1 MAHKRKDKP
10 LKRKILIYM
19 VSMVAFSVILLA
31 TGFYMYIMKDIPSV
45 KVLKRLE
52 NKPVSSIYGMNGE
65 LIYLIVP
72 DNRIFID
79 YNKIPQHVKDAFLA
93 AEDAEFFK
101 HGAIDFQSVVRALWK
116 NITSGRVV
124 QGGSTITQQV
134 IKSLLLGPER
144 SILRKTREAILS
156 YRLEGSLT
164 KKEILNLYLN
174 NVYMG
179 HGVYGVE
186 AASQIYFGKH
196 VWNVTRA
203 EAALLA
209 GIVQAP
215 SRYTPKKYPGA
226 ARVRQEYVIGQM
238 AEKKFID
245 ERRRNGILKEKV
257 NIRENNG
264 VFTDSYFKDYV
275 LKSVEEKIGKGVLA
289 TRKLS
294 IYTTADAGLQRLAED
309 AVKRGLN
316 LYEQRKGAY
325 SVVSHIDRKK
335 WNNYKKARE
344 RDYKQVGLKA
354 GKQYNLLVSEKFDNG
369 YAVFAGNEKGI
380 LKMDAFPYKPGDIIK
395 ATYDGIDGQ
404 KIHVFHPIK
413 TVKVEGAL
421 ISLDVQT
428 GYILAMVGGRDFEQN
443 PYNRA
448 IAAKIQSGSA
458 FKPFIY
464 LAALKK
470 GYSIDT
476 MLVDEPKEYS
486 MGMGKA
492 WTPRNYDGKYVGQI
506 SMRDAVAYSKNAATV
521 RLLEEVGVNAVKE
534 VMTDLGIDADLPHE
548 LAIALG
554 TSNLT
559 LLDLVK
565 GYAVFANGGLRVK
578 PIGVLKVVDSTGNT
592 LMENHEEKVRV
603 LSEDIAYNMNVLLKG
618 PTEYGTAK
626 GAARLG
632 YPVAGKT
639 GTTSNYYDA
648 LFIGYSPHVITGV
661 WVGFDTRTSLGEKES
676 GARVCLPIWM
686 SFMGTALRRYPP
698 DDFAAPSVFSPIL
711 EWFRGFRSDGGSP
724 PRPDQRPETVPNRR
738 QEPAPEPWP
747 RIH

>member
-1 MAHKRKDKP
+1 MTG
-10 LKRKILIYM
+10 I
-19 VSMVAFSVILLA
+19 VVFSIVLLV
-31 TGFYMYIMKDIPSV
+31 TGFYLYVMRDIPSV

-52 NKPVSSIYGMNGE
+52 NKPVSSIYGLNGE

-72 DNRIFID
+72 DNRIFVD
-79 YNKIPQHVKDAFLA
+79 YNKIPQYVKDAFLA

-101 HGAIDFQSVVRALWK
+101 HGAIDFQSIVRALWK

-134 IKSLLLGPER
+134 IKSLMLGPER
-144 SILRKTREAILS
+144 SLLRKTREAILA

-179 HGVYGVE
+179 HGVYGIE
-186 AASQIYFGKH
+186 AASQVYFGKH
-196 VWNVTRA
+196 AWEISRA

-215 SRYTPKKYPGA
+215 SRYTPKKYPGG
-226 ARVRQEYVIGQM
+226 ARVRQEYVIEQM

-245 ERRRNGILKEKV
+245 ERRKNEMLKEKIQV
-257 NIRENNG
+257 RENNG

-275 LKSVEEKIGKGVLA
+275 IKYVEEKIGKGVIG

-294 IYTTADAGLQRLAED
+294 IYTTADGGLQRLAEES
-309 AVKRGLN
+309 VKRGLN

-325 SVVSHIDRKK
+325 SVVTHIERKK
-335 WNNYKKARE
+335 WNDYKKARD
-344 RDYKQVGLKA
+344 RDYKQIGFKA
-354 GKQYNLLVSEKFDNG
+354 GKQYNILVSEQLTNG
-369 YAVFAGNEKGI
+369 YAVFAGNEKGF
-380 LKMDAFPYKPGDIIK
+380 LKIDTFPYKPGDVIK
-395 ATYDGIDGQ
+395 ATYDGVDSE
-404 KIHVFHPIK
+404 KIHIFHPIK

-421 ISLDVQT
+421 ICMDVQT
-428 GYILAMVGGRDFEQN
+428 GYILAMVGGRDFEQS

-448 IAAKIQSGSA
+448 VAAKVQSGSA

-464 LAALKK
+464 CAALRK
-470 GYSIDT
+470 GYSIDA
-476 MLVDEPKEYS
+476 MLIDEPKEYPV
-486 MGMGKA
+486 GMGKT
-492 WTPRNYDGKYVGQI
+492 WTPRNYDGKYLGQVT
-506 SMRDAVAYSKNAATV
+506 MRDAVAYSKNAATV
-521 RLLEEVGVNAVKE
+521 RLLEEVGIHAVKD
-534 VMTDLGIDADLPHE
+534 VMMDLGIDADLPHE

-565 GYAVFANGGLRVK
+565 GYSAFANGGFRVK
-578 PIGVLKVVDSTGNT
+578 PVAVLRVVDSGGNV
-592 LMENHEEKVRV
+592 LEENNGEKVRV
-603 LSEDIAYNMNVLLKG
+603 LSEDVAYKMNILLKG

-626 GAARLG
+626 GASKLG

-676 GARVCLPIWM
+676 GGRVCLPIWM

-698 DDFAAPSVFSPIL
+698 DDFAAPSVFSPII
-711 EWFRGFRSDGGSP
+711 EWFRGFRSDGGSAS
-724 PRPDQRPETVPNRR
+724 RPDQRPEPQPNRR